1 MPELRPSLTRY
12 AWLSIAAALL
22 TIVLKTG
29 AYWLTDSVGLL
40 SDALESLVN
49 LVAAI
54 VALVALTVA
63 ARPADEDHAF
73 GHEKAEYFSSGL
85 EGGLILLAAFAIAV
99 TALDRL
105 LRPQPLVNIG
115 PGLGV
120 SLIASLVNLG
130 TAAVLFAAG
139 RRYHSITLEA
149 DAHHLMTDVWTSAGV
164 LVGVGAVRLTGWGWL
179 DPAVAFAVAANIV
192 RMGMSLVR
200 RSFHGLMDVAL
211 PVEEQAMINKVLDRH
226 RREGVDYHAF
236 RTRRA
241 AARRFVSVHVL
252 VPGAWTVQQ
261 GHDLLERIEAEV
273 CALLPH
279 ITISTHLE
287 PREDPASWHDV
298 GLDRAAAPPTPQGRT
313 PRSSLPRDGDRVA
326 GSTRHGDGCS
336 DDSFTGE
343 DNERPS

>member
-1 MPELRPSLTRY
+1 MSEARPSLVRY

-22 TIVLKTG
+22 TIGLKTG

-49 LVAAI
+49 LVAA
-54 VALVALTVA
+54 VVVLVALTVA
-63 ARPADEDHAF
+63 IRPADEDHAF
-73 GHEKAEYFSSGL
+73 GHDKAEYFSSGL

-99 TALDRL
+99 TALERL
-105 LRPQPLVNIG
+105 LHPRPLVHIG
-115 PGLGV
+115 LGLGV
-120 SLIASLVNLG
+120 SLVASLVNLG
-130 TAAVLFAAG
+130 TAAVLFTAG

-164 LVGVGAVRLTGWGWL
+164 LLGVGAVRLTGWGWL
-179 DPAVAFAVAANIV
+179 DPAVALAVAANIV
-192 RMGMSLVR
+192 RMGMNLVR
-200 RSFHGLMDVAL
+200 RSFRGLMDVAL
-211 PVEEQAMINKVLDRH
+211 PAAEQALVLEVLDRY
-226 RREGVDYHAF
+226 RREGVEYHAF

-273 CALLPH
+273 CARLPH
-279 ITISTHLE
+279 TTISTHLE

-298 GLDRAAAPPTPQGRT
+298 GLDRATVPLAAKASAR
-313 PRSSLPRDGDRVA
+313 RVA
-326 GSTRHGDGCS
+326 PSPREGDGA
-336 DDSFTGE
+336 G
-343 DNERPS
+343 

>member
-1 MPELRPSLTRY
+1 MPGIRPSLVRY
-12 AWLSIAAALL
+12 AWLSIGAALV
-22 TIVLKTG
+22 TIALKTG

-54 VALVALTVA
+54 VALAALTVA

-73 GHEKAEYFSSGL
+73 GHDKAEYFSSGL

-105 LRPQPLVNIG
+105 LHPRPLVHVG
-115 PGLGV
+115 LGLGV
-120 SLIASLVNLG
+120 SLIASLINLG
-130 TAAVLFAAG
+130 TALVLFAAG
-139 RRYHSITLEA
+139 RRHHSITLEA
-149 DAHHLMTDVWTSAGV
+149 DAHHLMTDVWTSVGV

-179 DPAVAFAVAANIV
+179 DPAVALAVAANIV
-192 RMGMSLVR
+192 RMGIRLVR
-200 RSFHGLMDVAL
+200 RSFRGLMDVAL
-211 PVEEQAMINKVLDRH
+211 PAEERAVIKEVLDRY

-261 GHDLLERIEAEV
+261 GHDLLERIEADV

-279 ITISTHLE
+279 TTISTHLE

-298 GLDRAAAPPTPQGRT
+298 GLDRATA
-313 PRSSLPRDGDRVA
+313 PRSAQPKDRQRESPPRQG
-326 GSTRHGDGCS
+326 HGTD
-336 DDSFTGE
+336 
-343 DNERPS
+343 

>member
-1 MPELRPSLTRY
+1 MGGTRSSLTRY
-12 AWLSIAAALL
+12 AWLSIAAALV
-22 TIVLKTG
+22 TIGLKTG

-63 ARPADEDHAF
+63 ARPADDDHAF
-73 GHEKAEYFSSGL
+73 GHSKAEYFSSGL
-85 EGGLILLAAFAIAV
+85 EGGLIVLAAFVIAV

-105 LRPQPLVNIG
+105 LHPRPLVHIG
-115 PGLGV
+115 LGLGV
-120 SLIASLVNLG
+120 SLVASLVNLG
-130 TAAVLFAAG
+130 TARVLFAAG
-139 RRYHSITLEA
+139 RRYQSITLEA

-164 LVGVGAVRLTGWGWL
+164 LLGVGAVRLTGWGWL
-179 DPAVAFAVAANIV
+179 DPVVALAVAANIV
-192 RMGMSLVR
+192 RMGISLVR

-211 PVEEQAMINKVLDRH
+211 PVEEQALIKEVLDRH
-226 RREGVDYHAF
+226 RHEGIDYHAF

-261 GHDLLERIEAEV
+261 GHDLVERIEAEV

-279 ITISTHLE
+279 TTISTHLE

-298 GLDRAAAPPTPQGRT
+298 ELDRAAAPPTSTRGVP
-313 PRSSLPRDGDRVA
+313 SSPHDGDGA
-326 GSTRHGDGCS
+326 
-336 DDSFTGE
+336 E
-343 DNERPS
+343 

>member
-1 MPELRPSLTRY
+1 MPGTRRSLTRY
-12 AWLSIAAALL
+12 AWLSIAAALV
-22 TIVLKTG
+22 TIGLKTG

-73 GHEKAEYFSSGL
+73 GHTKAEYFSSGL
-85 EGGLILLAAFAIAV
+85 EGGLIVLAAFVIAV

-105 LRPQPLVNIG
+105 LRPRPLVHVG
-115 PGLGV
+115 LGLGV
-120 SLIASLVNLG
+120 SLVASLVNLG
-130 TAAVLFAAG
+130 TASVLFAAG
-139 RRYHSITLEA
+139 RRYRSITLEA
-149 DAHHLMTDVWTSAGV
+149 DAHHLMTDVWTSVGV
-164 LVGVGAVRLTGWGWL
+164 LLGVGAVRLTGWGWL
-179 DPAVAFAVAANIV
+179 DPVVALAVAANIV
-192 RMGMSLVR
+192 RMGVRLVH

-211 PVEEQAMINKVLDRH
+211 PVEEQAMIRKVLDRH
-226 RREGVDYHAF
+226 RHEGIEYHAF

-241 AARRFVSVHVL
+241 AARRFVSVHIL

-273 CALLPH
+273 CALLPQT
-279 ITISTHLE
+279 TISTHLE

-298 GLDRAAAPPTPQGRT
+298 GLDRAAPPAAQV
-313 PRSSLPRDGDRVA
+313 VA
-326 GSTRHGDGCS
+326 QRGSPS
-336 DDSFTGE
+336 PGE
-343 DNERPS
+343 GEGAA